1 MQTFCMFIKLKE
13 NNHFE
18 HIASA
23 AVLWV
28 CYNNF
33 MELHFNTELKLKTQ
47 FINLAG

>member
-23 AVLWV
+23 AGLWL
-28 CYNNF
+28 CHNNF
-33 MELHFNTELKLKTQ
+33 MQLHLTQLKLKVQ